1 MPHLQERERSRVPRP
16 TSGVRVLS
24 VHAGADTGGI
34 SWGISQAFARFGG
47 DIEVVSSVRTTNY
60 IQYPNQLP
68 WDEVPGYGG
77 YADVIHVHNTFR
89 TALILGLAG
98 KPKVLHHHGT
108 HYRDNANRLNAE
120 VQAAEARAVVSTL
133 DLLDYGTDLT
143 WIPAAYDPAA
153 LPKPRPVGHGPLR
166 VGHAPTNRDIK
177 STDKF
182 LAACD
187 RLDDVE
193 PVLIEGKTHAECLQL
208 KATCDVYFDQV
219 QLGYG
224 CNAIEAWFLGLP
236 VIAGAPDSTLSVMQ
250 ATFGDLPFWVADE
263 PCIQQAL
270 KAFTDPDTR
279 AYYANLGRAHAHRWH
294 NGTETVARLT
304 KVYESVL
311 P

>member
-1 MPHLQERERSRVPRP
+1 M
-16 TSGVRVLS
+16 RVLS

-34 SWGISQAFARFGG
+34 GYGIADAFRRLGPPG
-47 DIEVVSSVRTTNY
+47 IEVRSSVRSSNY
-60 IQYPNQLP
+60 IAYRTDLP
-68 WDEVPGYGG
+68 WDEVSGYGG

-108 HYRDNANRLNAE
+108 HYRDNADRLNQE
-120 VQAAEARAVVSTL
+120 VAAAEAVAVVSTL
-133 DLLDYGTDLT
+133 DLLQYGPDLT
-143 WIPAAYDPAA
+143 WIPAAYDPSV
-153 LPKPRPVGHGPLR
+153 LPRHKPVGHGPLR
-166 VGHAPTNRDIK
+166 IGHAPTNRAIK

-187 RLDDVE
+187 RLDGVE
-193 PVLIEGKTHAECLQL
+193 AVLIEGKTHMECLAL
-208 KATCDVYFDQV
+208 KATCDAYFDQV
-219 QLGYG
+219 TLGYG

-236 VIAGAPDSTLSVMQ
+236 VIAGAPDSTLDTMR

-270 KAFTDPDTR
+270 KAMQDPETR
-279 AYYANLGRAHAHRWH
+279 TYYANLGRAHAHRWH
-294 NGTETVARLT
+294 DGAETVARLT